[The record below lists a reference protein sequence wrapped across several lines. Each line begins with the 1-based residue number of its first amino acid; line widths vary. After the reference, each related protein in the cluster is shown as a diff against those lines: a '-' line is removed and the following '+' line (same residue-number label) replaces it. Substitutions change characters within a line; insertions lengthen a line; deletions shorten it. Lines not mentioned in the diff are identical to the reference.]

1 MALSARGR
9 ASRFKGLS
17 PGMLPPLGIIFGL
30 FVAFIAAQ
38 VWGDIEHANAAINR
52 EACALRTVVLFAAAF
67 RGEAE
72 ARLRDLARF
81 GELMRLQGRWNGRQI
96 LPSAVIE
103 EIRRGGS
110 RELFP
115 KAGYKLLPGWSYR
128 NMSWVSDSAHGA
140 FTARGS
146 HGQAIYVDP
155 TAEMVIAR
163 FASHPHGVQR
173 KLLERTR
180 RRDARRHP
188 PQDYLADLITSPL
201 LIIDDLGMRKLPH
214 AAAEDLLEVIMRRY
228 ERASTLLTSNR
239 PSTIGGSCRAA
250 PPR

>member
-128 NMSWVSDSAHGA
+128 NMSWVSHNAHGA

-173 KLLERTR
+173 KLRRNFASGLRGDRPRRHSPAIAFGIVKLTCCSKELADATLDGTRRKTTWRISSRPRCSSSTISACGNCRTR
-180 RRDARRHP
+180 RPKISWR
-188 PQDYLADLITSPL
+188 
-201 LIIDDLGMRKLPH
+201 
-214 AAAEDLLEVIMRRY
+214 
-228 ERASTLLTSNR
+228 
-239 PSTIGGSCRAA
+239 
-250 PPR
+250 